1 MDPVIQ
7 REKEGSNQPLASTQ
21 ESEAENTKAGCPD
34 QEGFIT
40 EMHKKRRQRE
50 EVSPQKFVTKCC
62 RKTLNDS
69 KKCAIMSMQ
78 YYFPSL

>member
-1 MDPVIQ
+1 MWQKHREKENIEGQSRHPFLDPVIQ

-40 EMHKKRRQRE
+40 EMHKK
-50 EVSPQKFVTKCC
+50 KKTKGGGIAPKI
-62 RKTLNDS
+62 RNKML
-69 KKCAIMSMQ
+69 
-78 YYFPSL
+78 